1 MKYDIVFGDYRN
13 KIHWWKKYFFFV
25 KINRASVG
33 KIKADQIRTEWVKS
47 PGPSRRARPNGEL
60 KEKFRLLK
68 ELQPS
73 IVA

>member
-33 KIKADQIRTEWVKS
+33 KIKADQIRTDGTVQASETE
-47 PGPSRRARPNGEL
+47 RRTQGEVQAAEGASAIDCGL
-60 KEKFRLLK
+60 R
-68 ELQPS
+68 
-73 IVA
+73 